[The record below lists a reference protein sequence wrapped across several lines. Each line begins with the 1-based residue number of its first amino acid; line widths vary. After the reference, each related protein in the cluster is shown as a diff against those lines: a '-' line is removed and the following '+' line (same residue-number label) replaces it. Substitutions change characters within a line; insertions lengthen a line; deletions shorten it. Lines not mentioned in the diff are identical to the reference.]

1 MASMVIRCLFSVL
14 LIFVLGVPAFGSY
27 VEYGWASWYGGKFN
41 GRRTSSGIIYNM
53 YDMVA
58 AHRTLPFGTYV
69 EVTNLSNKRKVVVK
83 IIDRG
88 PFKKNRIIDLSY
100 AAAKKLRMIGPGT
113 AYVKLVVVRAS
124 GRIPSVMKRQVL
136 KGVFGAQVGAFSS
149 LGRAKI
155 WAVKIRELIWWH
167 IDVPVFIRRGY
178 KGVKPIYRVFVGKF
192 SRPEDAAYWARYF
205 VHHHIE
211 AFTTV
216 VRGEPLK

>member
-1 MASMVIRCLFSVL
+1 MVVRFIFSVSFL
-14 LIFVLGVPAFGSY
+14 FILVTPVFASY

-41 GRRTSSGIIYNM
+41 GRRTSSGVIYNM

-69 EVTNLSNKRKVVVK
+69 EVTNLSNGRKVVVK

-100 AAAKKLRMIGPGT
+100 AAAKKLHMIGPGT
-113 AYVKLVVVRAS
+113 AYVKLRVIRSPKYV
-124 GRIPSVMKRQVL
+124 PSVVKRQVL
-136 KGVFGAQVGAFSS
+136 RGVFGAQVGAFRS
-149 LGRAKI
+149 LRRAKV

-192 SRPEDAAYWARYF
+192 SRPEDAAYWARFF

-211 AFTTV
+211 AFATLV
-216 VRGEPLK
+216 KGEPLR